1 MPLIPPALD
10 DRSYGD
16 LVQEMLASIPAH
28 TPEWTSQQT
37 GDPGRTLIEL
47 FAWLADTILYRA
59 NLIPERQRIAFLRLL
74 GQPLL
79 PASAASGIISVT
91 ADTATTNSV
100 LVAQGAPLNSGALA
114 FETLDE
120 VDVLPVSAQAYI
132 KAPLTL
138 DQQASALPLLTGL
151 RSLYSLSAVPSGY
164 TTTAV
169 FAGNAADPNGVDI
182 LNGSVDQCIW
192 FALLAGQAAN
202 LAATRATLGSP
213 SAEQILSLGFV
224 PSLPAIDPLAGAG
237 TLAPVPA
244 TWQIS
249 GNSPSGQPVTYYSLS
264 VASDTTNG
272 LTQTGVVQLVLPQA
286 ADIGAPP
293 NDVRADSQAGVGAK
307 PPRIDDPDIDGLLVA
322 WIRVNVQSAL
332 TLTWAGINAV
342 QIDQRTTYTLIV
354 AGVSSGA
361 AGQVIQLPQTQIDPD
376 TFQLDV
382 DMPGLGYQ
390 LWQAVD
396 DLAVLQGPIPGY
408 VLDPEAGTVTFG
420 NQMQGLIPPLG
431 RRIRVRQMRA
441 GGGSAGNIAASSLTG
456 FSSVALKTQQPVATA
471 GGADSETFDQAEQRL
486 PARLRHQERAVTASD
501 YEDLTMEAPGASVG
515 RVEALPLFKPQ
526 TRDLNAPGVISVMV
540 LPQKDGVQPPCPR
553 ADRTLLQTV
562 YQYLNPRSPATA
574 EMYVIGPE
582 YVGLGISVAVE
593 VRSGFA
599 LLQVGNQVEQALRNY
614 LWPLAPGGSDQ
625 TGWPLGRLVRSLEL
639 EVIVSQVA
647 GVVEV
652 NGLLLF
658 EPSESGVYQ
667 PLPVDANGRSELAL
681 TSWQLPELLQVTVA
695 TGADGSGVGAS
706 TALTPVVTTDANTVA
721 VPVVPKLC

>member
-1 MPLIPPALD
+1 
-10 DRSYGD
+10 
-16 LVQEMLASIPAH
+16 
-28 TPEWTSQQT
+28 
-37 GDPGRTLIEL
+37 
-47 FAWLADTILYRA
+47 
-59 NLIPERQRIAFLRLL
+59 
-74 GQPLL
+74 
-79 PASAASGIISVT
+79 
-91 ADTATTNSV
+91 
-100 LVAQGAPLNSGALA
+100 
-114 FETLDE
+114 
-120 VDVLPVSAQAYI
+120 
-132 KAPLTL
+132 
-138 DQQASALPLLTGL
+138 
-151 RSLYSLSAVPSGY
+151 
-164 TTTAV
+164 
-169 FAGNAADPNGVDI
+169 
-182 LNGSVDQCIW
+182 
-192 FALLAGQAAN
+192 
-202 LAATRATLGSP
+202 
-213 SAEQILSLGFV
+213 
-224 PSLPAIDPLAGAG
+224 
-237 TLAPVPA
+237 
-244 TWQIS
+244 
-249 GNSPSGQPVTYYSLS
+249 
-264 VASDTTNG
+264 
-272 LTQTGVVQLVLPQA
+272 
-286 ADIGAPP
+286 
-293 NDVRADSQAGVGAK
+293 
-307 PPRIDDPDIDGLLVA
+307 
-322 WIRVNVQSAL
+322 
-332 TLTWAGINAV
+332 
-342 QIDQRTTYTLIV
+342 
-354 AGVSSGA
+354 
-361 AGQVIQLPQTQIDPD
+361 
-376 TFQLDV
+376 
-382 DMPGLGYQ
+382 
-390 LWQAVD
+390 
-396 DLAVLQGPIPGY
+396 
-408 VLDPEAGTVTFG
+408 
-420 NQMQGLIPPLG
+420 MQGLIPPLG

-574 EMYVIGPE
+574 EMYVIGTE

-658 EPSESGVYQ
+658 EPSASGVYQ